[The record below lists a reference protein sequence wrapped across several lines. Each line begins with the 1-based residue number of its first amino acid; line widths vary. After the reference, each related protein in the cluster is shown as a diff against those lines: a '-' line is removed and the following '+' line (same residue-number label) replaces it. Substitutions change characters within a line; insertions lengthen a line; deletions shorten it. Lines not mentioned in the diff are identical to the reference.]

1 MAHNVGK
8 LMQAGLVDE
17 AHEVVGDFILTELR
31 RALLVGIAV
40 HKTLES
46 SHPKPTGPRPSG
58 PNSSPSGPK
67 PSWTPH
73 SPDLHVKKRAS
84 LVEDEFNFDL
94 QG

>member
-1 MAHNVGK
+1 MAHKVRE

-58 PNSSPSGPK
+58 PNPSPSGPK

-94 QG
+94 RG